1 MQSLKAKAYSLLAKQ
16 AYFSKQLRKKLL
28 EKEYPPEEVDALIEE
43 LSKRGWLNDEEL
55 ATRFVQRQR
64 EKGYGAR
71 MIAKKLFDKA
81 GPIDVPIDDSKEAA
95 LALIEKKYSSKEEHK
110 VVAALMR
117 RGYSYDLIKSLL
129 HTIRKTR

>member
-1 MQSLKAKAYSLLAKQ
+1 MQSLKAKAYSLLARQ

-28 EKEYPPEEVDALIEE
+28 EKEYPPGEIDTLIEE
-43 LSKRGWLNDEEL
+43 LTKRGWLNDEEL
-55 ATRFVQRQR
+55 AVRFVQRQR

-71 MIAKKLFDKA
+71 MIAQKLFEKA
-81 GPIDVPIDDSKEAA
+81 GPVDVPIEDSKEAA
-95 LALIEKKYSSKEEHK
+95 LALIEKKYKSKEEHK

-129 HTIRKTR
+129 QSIRKPR